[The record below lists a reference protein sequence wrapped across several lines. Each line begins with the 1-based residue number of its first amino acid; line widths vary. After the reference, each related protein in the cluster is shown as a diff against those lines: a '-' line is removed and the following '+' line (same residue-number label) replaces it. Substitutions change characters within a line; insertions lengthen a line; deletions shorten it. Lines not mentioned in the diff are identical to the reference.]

1 MSPRLRFTI
10 CVFTSAVMLVGMNG
24 CRHKNCRSQ
33 SCQIGSH
40 SESTYDHPVT
50 TYDFYG
56 PGPGTGPVLS
66 PPGQGLAE
74 SELPPQVPEIEL
86 APRPNTGLIQPNL
99 TNPVLPPAPLPSAI
113 SPAPTA
119 PSATEPAADDSP
131 FKGAMRS
138 TREKFSQM
146 FGAPHTSPGR
156 QPARRSSPAANSV
169 RPFTSFPRQ
178 AAVPSVR
185 TLPQSIAPQSTTR
198 STIGQV
204 ATEPP
209 MRRAAQTSWTERERV
224 KDDFVSPWTNAKEMA
239 ADQESLDLAD
249 ADNRE
254 SESDEIPD
262 WTAVTSRHPVTARPA
277 QGVREVPAPQPI
289 PVGSWVRITPRS
301 EVVADRDTT
310 EFSEVPQR
318 IPEPK
323 RLETLSPGPLF
334 VPPQEK

>member
-1 MSPRLRFTI
+1 MSPRLRRTI

-50 TYDFYG
+50 TYDYY
-56 PGPGTGPVLS
+56 GPGTGPVLS
-66 PPGQGLAE
+66 PPGHGLAE
-74 SELPPQVPEIEL
+74 SELPPRVPEIEL

-113 SPAPTA
+113 SPEPTA
-119 PSATEPAADDSP
+119 PNATEPAADDSP

-146 FGAPHTSPGR
+146 FGAPHTSPAR
-156 QPARRSSPAANSV
+156 QPVRRSSRAANSV

-178 AAVPSVR
+178 ASVPAERPS
-185 TLPQSIAPQSTTR
+185 PQAIPSQSTPR
-198 STIGQV
+198 SMTGQV
-204 ATEPP
+204 AAEPP
-209 MRRAAQTSWTERERV
+209 MRHAAQTSWTEKERV
-224 KDDFVSPWTNAKEMA
+224 QDDFVPPWTNTKEQA
-239 ADQESLDLAD
+239 VDQESLDLAD
-249 ADNRE
+249 ADDRE
-254 SESDEIPD
+254 SEADEIPD

-301 EVVADRDTT
+301 EVVAERETT
-310 EFSEVPQR
+310 EFSEVLQR

-323 RLETLSPGPLF
+323 RLETDTVGPSF
-334 VPPQEK
+334 VPVVGP